1 MLSNRRDSPP
11 SLMVSMGSSAVA
23 PAIAAFF
30 TNPADVAKTRL
41 NMARELQAP
50 TSTAQ
55 GVIGCLRTIYRLEG
69 LAGLQR
75 GLGLVCIRE
84 ASKNSFRIGLYEPL
98 VRKLEGPSTASS
110 TPSQLTR
117 VAAGAMTG
125 GLSALICNPLDLL
138 KTRIQL
144 DPERGAGTTTSTA
157 LRQLVSTEG
166 YVGLWRRGA
175 VVNVARSSIATSL
188 GLPANMYL
196 KEAANA
202 LQLPWLQRTPA
213 LRDAACALGASGV
226 VVMIINPVRH
236 SVTSLSRARAG
247 PQT

>member
-117 VAAGAMTG
+117 RGRRRNDRRPERTHMQPARSPQDAYSTGSGAGRRHHHLHCTSPTGFDRGVRRSLAARRRCQCGAKLHRNFTRPSGEHVPEGGSQCAAASVAAAH
-125 GLSALICNPLDLL
+125 AC
-138 KTRIQL
+138 
-144 DPERGAGTTTSTA
+144 
-157 LRQLVSTEG
+157 VEG
-166 YVGLWRRGA
+166 CRL
-175 VVNVARSSIATSL
+175 
-188 GLPANMYL
+188 
-196 KEAANA
+196 
-202 LQLPWLQRTPA
+202 
-213 LRDAACALGASGV
+213 
-226 VVMIINPVRH
+226 
-236 SVTSLSRARAG
+236 RARCLRRRRHDY
-247 PQT
+247 